1 MGITDDAPSRR
12 RIFRKGIDVCGGM
25 AAAAV
30 LPAIAA
36 GPSTANETIKT
47 IHSLRTIHG
56 DFSDRRVP
64 DSDVEAI
71 LDACVRG
78 ANASNMQSYS
88 IIVSRDPV
96 KVRKLTTYGGNC
108 LFLFCADYNRLL
120 DVAQHLGHEYH
131 ADNIE
136 AFVTSSTN
144 TILAAQTAVIAAKSM
159 GIDSLLT
166 NGIHRGDIERIWTIL
181 DLPQQACFPLI
192 ALMLGYPRKEPDHRT
207 GRLRGPGV
215 IHRETYQHATKDQ
228 MAALVSLHDDPAS
241 NLGLNNAWRAKGY
254 DHYLDWFYKE
264 WVNGRKATTSEGQV
278 CRRLKKSGFID
289 SQNAQTAPLVKPS

>member
-1 MGITDDAPSRR
+1 MGIIDYAPSRR
-12 RIFRKGIDVCGGM
+12 RIFRKGIDVCGGLV
-25 AAAAV
+25 AAAA
-30 LPAIAA
+30 LPAAA
-36 GPSTANETIKT
+36 PNPSTANETLKT

-56 DFSDRRVP
+56 DFSDQRVQ
-64 DSDVEAI
+64 DSDVETI
-71 LDACVRG
+71 LDACVRA

-88 IIVSRDPV
+88 IIVSRDPA
-96 KVRKLTTYGGNC
+96 KIRKLTTYDGNC
-108 LFLFCADYNRLL
+108 LLLFCADYNRLI
-120 DVAQHLGHEYH
+120 DVAGYLGHEYH
-131 ADNIE
+131 ADNTE

-181 DLPQQACFPLI
+181 DLPQQSCFPLI
-192 ALMLGYPRKEPDHRT
+192 ALMLGYPRKEPEHRT

-215 IHRETYQHATKDQ
+215 IHRETYQHATKEQ
-228 MAALVSLHDDPAS
+228 LAALVSLHDDPAS

-264 WVNGRKATTSEGQV
+264 WANGRRATTSEGQM
-278 CRRLKKSGFID
+278 CKRLKKSGFVD
-289 SQNAQTAPLVKPS
+289 AQSAPAVPAVKS